1 MPNTFELIYSATVGS
16 GGAADIT
23 FNTIPST
30 YTDLCIK
37 VSGRTNFATNSV
49 AYAAITQIN
58 GSSTGLSV
66 RYLLGDGSGTPA
78 SGTDST
84 NGVYGAISTNGNTAS
99 TFGSCE
105 FYIPNYAGSTQKS
118 ISVDAVSENNAT
130 FAEAWLGAGLWT
142 GTSAITSIKL
152 TPLQG
157 TLFQQYTTAYLYGVK
172 NA

>member
-1 MPNTFELIYSATVGS
+1 MANTFELIASATVGS
-16 GGAADIT
+16 GGQADIT
-23 FNTIPST
+23 FNTIQANW
-30 YTDLCIK
+30 TDLCIK

-58 GSSTGLSV
+58 GSSSGLSV

-157 TLFQQYTTAYLYGVK
+157 TLFQQYTTAYIYGVK

>member
-1 MPNTFELIYSATVGS
+1 MATTFELIASASVGS
-16 GGAADIT
+16 GGQADIT
-23 FNTIPST
+23 FSTIPST
-30 YTDLCIK
+30 FTDLCIK

-49 AYAAITQIN
+49 AYAAISQIN
-58 GSSTGLSV
+58 NSSSGLSI
-66 RYLLGDGSGTPA
+66 RYVLGDGSGIPA

-84 NGVYGAISTNGNTAS
+84 NGIYGAISTNGNTAS

-118 ISVDAVSENNAT
+118 VSVDAVSENNAT

-142 GTSAITSIKL
+142 GTAAINSIKI

-157 TLFQQYTTAYLYGVK
+157 TLFQQYTTAYIYGVK